1 MRQRTLLTVGVLVF
15 VAAFISCSAKPE
27 QSLLKGYFNALKL
40 NDNATLSSM
49 ALEPI
54 SLEVDNWSVTK
65 TEPEKIVP
73 ANLAELGV
81 QEAEAKKALERH
93 VGPTMD
99 AKDALDMAQ
108 EDFDTARTG
117 AAKAAAKKKI
127 DELQVKYDQEYNVHK
142 DLQKAYN
149 DAKAAAAGE
158 EEITRFSLGNR
169 DLANVRDLT
178 GNVHSKT
185 IEIAV
190 KNKAGETRSFSLE
203 LRRYQLRDEAL
214 GLNHNGRWVII
225 RFEPIGG

>member
-54 SLEVDNWSVTK
+54 SLEVDSWSVVK
-65 TEPEKIVP
+65 GVPEQIAP
-73 ANLAELGV
+73 ANLAELNV

-99 AKDALDMAQ
+99 AKDALDMAM
-108 EDFDTARTG
+108 EDLDTARTG
-117 AAKAAAKKKI
+117 AAKAAAKKKA
-127 DELQVKYDQEYNVHK
+127 DELQVKYDQEYNIHK

-149 DAKAAAAGE
+149 DTKAAAAVE
-158 EEITRFSLGNR
+158 EEMTRFSLGNSE
-169 DLANVRDLT
+169 LANVRDLK

-185 IEIAV
+185 VELSI
-190 KNKAGETRSFSLE
+190 KNKAGETRLFNLE
-203 LRRYQLRDEAL
+203 LRRYQLKDEAL
-214 GLNHNGRWVII
+214 GVNHNGRWVII

>member
-1 MRQRTLLTVGVLVF
+1 MRQRTLLTAGVLLF

-27 QSLLKGYFNALKL
+27 QTLLKGYFNALKM

-54 SLEVDNWSVTK
+54 SLEVDSWSVVK
-65 TEPEKIVP
+65 TEPEQIAP
-73 ANLAELGV
+73 ASLAEMSA

-127 DELQVKYDQEYNVHK
+127 DELQVKYDQEYNIHK

-149 DAKAAAAGE
+149 DAKSAAARE
-158 EEITRFSLGNR
+158 EEISIFSLGNR
-169 DLANVRDLT
+169 ELTNVRDLK

-185 IEIAV
+185 IEIAI
-190 KNKAGETRSFSLE
+190 KNRAGETRSFRLE
-203 LRRYQLRDEAL
+203 LRRYLLRDEAL